1 MPGLLDHASADGT
14 LFDIGDYDYGEWR
27 RLLAERTRQDPRD
40 MDDGLV
46 RDIVD
51 DLRADAVGRLCAD
64 VELSLHDAGLTDS
77 PSPAMA
83 SLRSA
88 PTGVPV
94 VSVDSLDP
102 LRLAI
107 GLRRARVGGDGEL
120 ELTVAGGQLKVR
132 GVAARTLE
140 LVGAR
145 VGETLR
151 GDRAEMVW
159 MAAAP
164 LGDPGKAL
172 EAAYD
177 ALDREVSPPEPFA
190 HDARDDRLC

>member
-1 MPGLLDHASADGT
+1 MSGLLDHASADGT

-27 RLLAERTRQDPRD
+27 SLLAERTRQDPRD

-64 VELSLHDAGLTDS
+64 VELSLHDAGLADS
-77 PSPAMA
+77 PSPAVA
-83 SLRSA
+83 SLRLA
-88 PTGVPV
+88 PTGAPI
-94 VSVDSLDP
+94 VSVGSLDP
-102 LRLAI
+102 LRLAV
-107 GLRRARVGGDGEL
+107 GLRLARVGGDGEL
-120 ELTVAGGQLKVR
+120 ELTIAGGQVKVR
-132 GVAARTLE
+132 GVEARTLE
-140 LVGAR
+140 LMGAR

-164 LGDPGKAL
+164 LGDPSKAL

-177 ALDREVSPPEPFA
+177 ALDREASPPEPFA
-190 HDARDDRLC
+190 HDSRDDRFC

>member
-1 MPGLLDHASADGT
+1 MSGLLDHASADGT

-46 RDIVD
+46 RDVVD
-51 DLRADAVGRLCAD
+51 DLRADAVGTLCAD
-64 VELSLHDAGLTDS
+64 VELSLHDAGLADS
-77 PSPAMA
+77 PSPAVA
-83 SLRSA
+83 SLRLA
-88 PTGVPV
+88 PTGAPV
-94 VSVDSLDP
+94 VSVGSLDP

-107 GLRRARVGGDGEL
+107 GLRRAGVGVDGEL
-120 ELTVAGGQLKVR
+120 EMTVAGGQVKVR

-140 LVGAR
+140 LMGVRA
-145 VGETLR
+145 GETLR

-164 LGDPGKAL
+164 LGDPSKAL

-177 ALDREVSPPEPFA
+177 ALDREASSPEPFA
-190 HDARDDRLC
+190 HGSRDDGLC

>member
-1 MPGLLDHASADGT
+1 MSGLLDHASADGT
-14 LFDIGDYDYGEWR
+14 LFVIGDYDYGEWR
-27 RLLAERTRQDPRD
+27 RLLAERTRRDPRD

-64 VELSLHDAGLTDS
+64 VELSLYDAGLADS
-77 PSPAMA
+77 LTPTVA
-83 SLRSA
+83 SLRTT
-88 PTGVPV
+88 PTGAPV

-102 LRLAI
+102 LRLAV
-107 GLRRARVGGDGEL
+107 GLRRARVGNDGEL
-120 ELTVAGGQLKVR
+120 ELTVAGGQVKVR
-132 GVAARTLE
+132 GVEASTLE
-140 LVGAR
+140 LLGAR

-151 GDRAEMVW
+151 GERAEMVW

-177 ALDREVSPPEPFA
+177 ALDREASPPEPFA
-190 HDARDDRLC
+190 HNARDDRLC